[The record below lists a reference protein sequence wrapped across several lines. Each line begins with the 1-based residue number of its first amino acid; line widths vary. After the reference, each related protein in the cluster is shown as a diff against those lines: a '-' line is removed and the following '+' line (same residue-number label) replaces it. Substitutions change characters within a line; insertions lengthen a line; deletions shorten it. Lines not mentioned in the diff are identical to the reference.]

1 MVPKERNLI
10 NWDAEIVVV
19 YSEGRYDREDA
30 LL

>member
-1 MVPKERNLI
+1 MVPKERNL

-19 YSEGRYDREDA
+19 YSEGRDGREDA